1 MKYKIDILSNL
12 WYTDIIMIMNK
23 VGLGISMRRR
33 MGGGFQKPTL
43 LKNLSILDNIILPQ
57 MRDHRRYVKRL
68 RKKAVM
74 LMNQM
79 GIEELKD
86 RGITQASGS
95 QLQRAGICRALMG
108 GPGIIFTDEPTGAL
122 NTKAAKEDHGA
133 IYPDQSG
140 RHCNFAGNT

>member
-1 MKYKIDILSNL
+1 
-12 WYTDIIMIMNK
+12 
-23 VGLGISMRRR
+23 
-33 MGGGFQKPTL
+33 
-43 LKNLSILDNIILPQ
+43 

-68 RKKAVM
+68 TKKAVM

-79 GIEELKD
+79 GIEE
-86 RGITQASGS
+86 
-95 QLQRAGICRALMG
+95 LMG

>member
-33 MGGGFQKPTL
+33 MGGFQKPTL

-68 RKKAVM
+68 TKKAVM

>member
-68 RKKAVM
+68 TKK
-74 LMNQM
+74 
-79 GIEELKD
+79 
-86 RGITQASGS
+86 
-95 QLQRAGICRALMG
+95 
-108 GPGIIFTDEPTGAL
+108 L
-122 NTKAAKEDHGA
+122 NV
-133 IYPDQSG
+133 
-140 RHCNFAGNT
+140 